1 MKKVENIGMIEESV
15 AGKPFRL
22 AGISKNEGYDL
33 KKIFVGENNSDSW
46 VKQQFPR
53 TEIVQDMQ
61 SIIDDAGIDL
71 VIIPAHQKEELNIVA
86 EILQTGKN
94 IRIV

>member
-1 MKKVENIGMIEESV
+1 MEKVKNIGVIEESV
-15 AGKPFRL
+15 AGKTFRL
-22 AGISKNEGYDL
+22 AGICKNEGYDL
-33 KKIFVGENNSDSW
+33 KKIFIGDNNSDSW

-61 SIIDDAGIDL
+61 SIIHDAGIDL
-71 VIIPAHQKEELNIVA
+71 VIIPAHQREELNIVA

-94 IRIV
+94 LRIV